1 MPSDMNTSPQNDTQ
15 RELEQRALRNVRG
28 LVDKMEDL
36 DAHDSRTQRR
46 YLVAIVAGGALACV
60 ALAILLWVFAHR
72 GEGGNGKLIEVT
84 KPAALP
90 AAKP

>member
-1 MPSDMNTSPQNDTQ
+1 MSTAPPDDTQ

-36 DAHDSRTQRR
+36 EAHDSRTQRR
-46 YLVAIVAGGALACV
+46 YLFAIVVGGAVVCVVLA
-60 ALAILLWVFAHR
+60 ALLWYFANR
-72 GEGGNGKLIEVT
+72 GPGTGGQLIEVA
-84 KPAALP
+84 KPVAPP

>member
-1 MPSDMNTSPQNDTQ
+1 MSTLPPDDTQ

-36 DAHDSRTQRR
+36 EAHDSRTQRR
-46 YLVAIVAGGALACV
+46 YLVAIVVGGVLVCVVLA
-60 ALAILLWVFAHR
+60 ALLWIFAHR
-72 GEGGNGKLIEVT
+72 GPASGDRLIDVA
-84 KPAALP
+84 KPAP

>member
-1 MPSDMNTSPQNDTQ
+1 MSSAPQDDAQ

-36 DAHDSRTQRR
+36 EAHDSRTQRR
-46 YLVAIVAGGALACV
+46 YLLAIVVGGALVCV
-60 ALAILLWVFAHR
+60 VLAGMLWYFAHR
-72 GEGGNGKLIEVT
+72 GPAAGGQLIDVA
-84 KPAALP
+84 KPAPPA

>member
-1 MPSDMNTSPQNDTQ
+1 MSTVPPNDTQ

-46 YLVAIVAGGALACV
+46 YLLAIVVGGALVCV
-60 ALAILLWVFAHR
+60 VLAGLLWFFAHR
-72 GEGGNGKLIEVT
+72 GPSPGGQLIDVA
-84 KPAALP
+84 KP